1 MTGSPFHER
10 ELAGIV
16 QRDRA
21 RRHRQP
27 APVDRTNPAWRRLR
41 AACCEFTGG
50 IDLDKHADN
59 IFLAVRNATARTG
72 TPLDGTGAGAGKE
85 VPV

>member
-21 RRHRQP
+21 RRRRQP
-27 APVDRTNPAWRRLR
+27 APVDRTHPVWRRLR
-41 AACCEFTGG
+41 AACCEFAGG

-59 IFLAVRNATARTG
+59 IFLTIRNTTG
-72 TPLDGTGAGAGKE
+72 PDSTTLDGSSAVGAEGGAF
-85 VPV
+85 